1 MKTHQKLFFFITMLC
16 TMLVQ
21 GQEPTLNKYKFGEG
35 FKFTG
40 ESGYKMELSGFVQPY
55 TEVKS
60 YTDENESSV
69 TRFRMRR
76 ARLRISGSSADSRWS
91 YRFSFDL
98 SGSGEVEGDNSS
110 ALMDALISYKIVPR
124 ITLSFGQR
132 STYTD
137 NRELF
142 LASNT
147 LMLVERSRVTSS
159 FSAIREFGLFAQ
171 GNFRISNQSYL
182 RPYFVLTNGD
192 GINAFGNDHGGL
204 KVGGRLDYLPFGLFY
219 SMGQF
224 RQADVVRELV
234 PRLVVGVA
242 YSKNN
247 GMSSRRGRESGSI
260 LYLDANDDELLPD
273 YEKFGIDFLFKY
285 SGFTAFGEYVTT
297 SAVVPKG
304 ITQRLRNDGTAS
316 TSFDVNG
323 TEDVNAYVKGKMML
337 GSGFNF
343 QMGYLF
349 KNGISIDARY
359 TQLDASENSFLNNA
373 TFYNRPEYITG
384 GISKYLDKSHAAKLQ
399 MSLTHVKGNGINNGS
414 GNPIEGNEWIGRM
427 MLTYAF

>member
-1 MKTHQKLFFFITMLC
+1 MKTHQKLLFFITMLC
-16 TMLVQ
+16 TILVQ

-40 ESGYKMELSGFVQPY
+40 KSGYKMELSGFIQPY

-98 SGSGEVEGDNSS
+98 SGSGEVEGDNAS
-110 ALMDALISYKIVPR
+110 ALMDALVSYKIVPR

-159 FSAIREFGLFAQ
+159 FAAIREFGLFAQ

-182 RPYFVLTNGD
+182 RPYLMLTNGD

-219 SMGQF
+219 TMGQF

-273 YEKFGIDFLFKY
+273 YEKFGVDFLFKY

-316 TSFDVNG
+316 TSFDVDG
-323 TEDVNAYVKGKMML
+323 TEDVDAYVKGKMML

-399 MSLTHVKGNGINNGS
+399 MSLTHVKGDGINNGG

>member
-40 ESGYKMELSGFVQPY
+40 KSGYKMELSGFVQPY

-60 YTDENESSV
+60 YTDENESSE

-110 ALMDALISYKIVPR
+110 ALMDALISYKIVPE

-147 LMLVERSRVTSS
+147 LMLIERSRVTSS
-159 FSAIREFGLFAQ
+159 FAAIREFGLFAQ

-182 RPYFVLTNGD
+182 RPYFMLTNGD

-219 SMGQF
+219 TMGQF

-234 PRLVVGVA
+234 PRLVMGVA

-297 SAVVPKG
+297 SAVVPKN

-316 TSFDVNG
+316 TNFDVNG
-323 TEDVNAYVKGKMML
+323 TKNVDAYVKGKMML

-399 MSLTHVKGNGINNGS
+399 MSLTHVKGEGINNGS